1 MIFIILAV
9 FILGLIW
16 LIMHLVFLLKA
27 NSELM
32 DSIVVADSDEILMIK
47 QINLQLKKAQ
57 AKHPEFV
64 DTKEKAMCILIEEVG
79 EIGQAINDGKS
90 KSHIISE
97 CLDAIAVLIRLI
109 WLIRKKL

>member
-1 MIFIILAV
+1 MIFII
-9 FILGLIW
+9 F
-16 LIMHLVFLLKA
+16 
-27 NSELM
+27 
-32 DSIVVADSDEILMIK
+32 EIFK
-47 QINLQLKKAQ
+47 HLKKAQ

-97 CLDAIAVLIRLI
+97 SFDAIAVLIRLI